1 MALTNVRIILVGL
14 QEMERVKRLREQA
27 AAAKAQAAYGADKSG
42 LFAILPKPKA
52 EQEIGESMYIYKP
65 YVRYCDLIRSSA

>member
-1 MALTNVRIILVGL
+1 MGL

-52 EQEIGESMYIYKP
+52 EQEIGESMY
-65 YVRYCDLIRSSA
+65 